1 MSNFVGVDRGA
12 LTMAC
17 NVLGRAGKHEVKNEL
32 LNGSVTQE
40 EFLQQIAKDNPE
52 LYMRFVTVEMLRNYT

>member
-32 LNGSVTQE
+32 WNGSVKQE
-40 EFLQQIAKDNPE
+40 EFLQHIAKDNPE
-52 LYMRFVTVEMLRNYT
+52 LYMRFVTENMLIIYT